1 MIKEEISKLVEW
13 VQNQYNDNE
22 TIFTDK
28 LMGVSEFMWFVI
40 ENHESFNHYCEFLIF
55 PKDDEGRIKISLAVP
70 SHSERLLKYVME
82 KENLSR
88 EEVID
93 SIPMGCTP
101 LYFLA
106 DKYGVAVCWYDTVLL
121 PSDDENGEISHILD
135 ALNTLDVNHA
145 IDVVTERYNDE
156 YKKYLYR
163 KSLGMY
169 E

>member
-1 MIKEEISKLVEW
+1 MIKEEVNKLIEW
-13 VQNQYNDNE
+13 VNKQYNDNE

-40 ENHESFNHYCEFLIF
+40 ENNEKFNHYCEFLIF
-55 PKDDEGRIKISLAVP
+55 PEDDEGRIKISLAVP

-93 SIPMGCTP
+93 TIPIDCDP
-101 LYFLA
+101 LHFLA
-106 DKYGVAVCWYDTVLL
+106 DKYGVAVCWYNTVLL
-121 PSDDENGEISHILD
+121 PNDDNRDISHILD
-135 ALNTLDVNHA
+135 ALNTLDVNHVVD
-145 IDVVTERYNDE
+145 IVTERYNDE
-156 YKKYLYR
+156 HKKYLYR